1 MCSGGSAIGRY
12 RISPVRPTRE
22 TIAAEHFAEY
32 IRFKLL
38 LHAWRLNMRLLAA
51 AGLLVIVAA
60 YPSVAEKPV
69 PKTQEVKLN
78 GHTFNLPVGFE
89 IEQVAGPPLVNRP
102 ISADFDEQGRLYV
115 SDSSGS
121 NDKVEEQLKQRPHRI
136 MRLED
141 THGDGKFNK
150 STVFADKMMFPEGTM
165 WYDGSLY
172 VSAPPSIWKLTDTMG
187 TGAADQRVEWFAGK
201 TLTGCANDL
210 HGPYLGPDGWI
221 YWCKGAFAKQKYE
234 RPGKKPFTTR
244 ASHIFRARPDGTGI
258 EPVMTGGMDNPVDVA
273 FTPGG
278 ERIFTTTFFQHPGGG
293 QRDGLIHAIYGAVYG
308 KDHDPVYEHP
318 WTNPELMP
326 VMTHMGPAAPCGLL
340 RYESEA
346 FGKEYK
352 DNLFACQFNMHKVSR
367 HILIPDGATFKTE
380 DHDFLVSDNLDFHPT
395 DVIEDADG
403 SLLVVDTGGWYKLC
417 CPTSQLHKPDIMGA
431 IYRIRKTGAPKIE
444 DPRGLKLAWNS
455 MKGGQ
460 LAKLLDDPRPSVRR
474 RAVETLAKKGDEA
487 VLAILTLS
495 GSAEARRNGVWVAA
509 RIDHPG
515 SREFL
520 KDVLTDRD
528 ESVQLAALHCV
539 SLLRIPIQLPAGLLT
554 TGSAHVRRAAAE
566 ALGRIGDK
574 AAVPALLEALGMEND
589 RGMEHA
595 LIYALIEIGA
605 RDRVVE
611 ALKSQNQR
619 QRRAALIALDQ
630 MENGKLEAATVAAE
644 LAATDPP
651 MKRTAAWII
660 GRHPEWGP
668 TLTGY
673 LRDRLATKER
683 TPAETDELVQ
693 QLARFARTPAVQELL
708 SDQLTSGSLN
718 NRRAALQAIAR
729 AGLKQA
735 PATWSNALAGALSKE
750 KPELL
755 EELLATTR
763 ALSFGKEG
771 PKDLIEV
778 LQRIG
783 RNKESGPAN
792 RLAALAA
799 IPNGPGAVDEPLFQF
814 LSAQF
819 RPESAAGT
827 RGLAADVLT
836 KAKLTNEQLIQLA
849 GAFETIGPLEVDR
862 LLEVFAQS
870 KDEKVGM
877 HLLDVLSKSP
887 IRSGMRVDAIKQRI
901 AKYPASV
908 QKKAETLYAEI
919 DTDHVKQVAH
929 LEKLLESTKN
939 GDTRRG
945 QQVFH
950 STKAACFSCH
960 QVGYRGGNIGPD
972 LTRIGAIRSERDLL
986 ESIVFPSASFVRGYE
1001 PVVVATKDGKTHNGL
1016 IKKDGPDEILLTIA
1030 ADKEERIARSEIE
1043 AIEPSKVSVMPAGLD
1058 QQLSV
1063 QDLADL
1069 VAFLKACK

>member
-1 MCSGGSAIGRY
+1 ML
-12 RISPVRPTRE
+12 T
-22 TIAAEHFAEY
+22 
-32 IRFKLL
+32 
-38 LHAWRLNMRLLAA
+38 
-51 AGLLVIVAA
+51 VAA
-60 YPSVAEKPV
+60 YPLAADKPAA
-69 PKTQEVKLN
+69 KTHEVKLN
-78 GHTFNLPVGFE
+78 GHAFTLPVGFE

-102 ISADFDEQGRLYV
+102 ITADFDEEGRLYV

-121 NDKVEEQLKQRPHRI
+121 NDKVEVQLKQRPHRI
-136 MRLED
+136 VRLED
-141 THGDGKFNK
+141 TDGDGKFDK

-172 VSAPPSIWKLTDTMG
+172 VSAPPIIWKLTDTKG
-187 TGAADQRVEWFAGK
+187 TGTADQRTEWFDGK
-201 TLTGCANDL
+201 TCTGCANDL

-221 YWCKGAFAKQKYE
+221 YWCKGAFAKQTYE

-340 RYESEA
+340 RYESET

-367 HILIPDGATFKTE
+367 HVLIPEGTTFKTE

-417 CPTSQLHKPDIMGA
+417 CPTSQLHKPDILGA
-431 IYRIRKTGAPKIE
+431 IYRIRKTGSRKIE
-444 DPRGLKLAWNS
+444 DPRGLKLDWKS
-455 MKGGQ
+455 MNGGQ
-460 LAKLLDDPRPSVRR
+460 LAKLLDDLRPAVRR
-474 RAVETLAKKGDEA
+474 RAMETLAKKGDEA
-487 VLAILTLS
+487 ALAVNTLA
-495 GSAEARRNGVWVAA
+495 GSVEARRNAVWVAV
-509 RIDHPG
+509 RLDHPAA
-515 SREFL
+515 REFL
-520 KDVLTDRD
+520 KEALTDRD
-528 ESVQLAALHCV
+528 ESVQMAALHCV
-539 SLLRIPIQLPAGLLT
+539 SLLQIKTSLPKSLLMS
-554 TGSAHVRRAAAE
+554 GSPHVRRATAE
-566 ALGRIGDK
+566 ALGRIGDST
-574 AAVPALLEALGMEND
+574 AVPALVDALGKDND

-595 LIYALIEIGA
+595 LIYALIEIGD
-605 RDRVVE
+605 RDKLAGV
-611 ALKSQNQR
+611 LKSANLR
-619 QRRAALIALDQ
+619 QRRAAMIALDQ
-630 MENGKLEAATVAAE
+630 MGTGKLEAATVAAE
-644 LAATDPP
+644 LAATDPA

-673 LRDRLATKER
+673 LSDRLAAKER
-683 TPAETDELVQ
+683 TPAETDELVG

-708 SDQLTSGSLN
+708 AEQLSSGSLD
-718 NRRAALQAIAR
+718 NRRAALQAMAR
-729 AGLKQA
+729 AGLKQT
-735 PATWSNALAGALSKE
+735 PAMWSNALTRALSSD
-750 KPELL
+750 KPQLL
-755 EELLATTR
+755 EQILATAR

-771 PKDLIEV
+771 PKDLVEV

-783 RNKESGPAN
+783 KSKETAPAY

-799 IPNGPGAVDEPLFQF
+799 IPNGPGAVDESLFQF
-814 LSAQF
+814 LSAQL
-819 RPESAAGT
+819 RPDGAAGT
-827 RGLAADVLT
+827 RGLSADVLT
-836 KAKLTNEQLIQLA
+836 KAKLTNEQLMLLA
-849 GAFETIGPLEVDR
+849 GAFETIGPLEADR

-877 HLLDVLSKSP
+877 HLLDMLSKSP
-887 IRSGMRVDAIKQRI
+887 IRSAIRVDAIKQRI

-919 DTDHVKQVAH
+919 DTDHIKQVAQ

-939 GDTRRG
+939 GDIRRG

-950 STKAACFSCH
+950 STKASCFSCH

-972 LTRIGAIRSERDLL
+972 LTKIGAIRSERDLL

-1001 PVVVATKDGKTHNGL
+1001 PVVVATKDGKSHNGL

-1030 ADKEERIARSEIE
+1030 ADKEERIARTEIE
-1043 AIEPSKVSVMPAGLD
+1043 AIEPSRVSVMPAGLD